1 MTRRRLVP
9 AFLVA
14 IALGAC
20 ADSIPGAGTMTV
32 TLKGPW
38 VTEGAALISIFGDG
52 ITGVTQINS
61 RVFGGHDADSFIV
74 VVVAEPSAELSFGL
88 QVLDT
93 LAAFEAHV
101 LQVAAPHDVLR
112 TILAE
117 YEVEI
122 RR

>member
-1 MTRRRLVP
+1 
-9 AFLVA
+9 
-14 IALGAC
+14 
-20 ADSIPGAGTMTV
+20 MTV

-38 VTEGAALISIFGDG
+38 VTEGAALISIFGNG

-61 RVFGGHDADSFIV
+61 RVFGQHDADSFIV
-74 VVVAEPSAELSFGL
+74 VVVAEPSAELTFGL
-88 QVLDT
+88 QVFDT

-112 TILAE
+112 PVLAD